1 MVVKNVDREVQAW
14 LIIAAGTVAALHVG
28 KLPPALHILQ
38 TQLHLSLLQSGFL
51 LSAVQGSGML
61 LGLLI
66 GQWVDGQGL
75 RRCMIGGLM
84 LLTVASTMGGATSWW
99 SELTIWGLLL
109 TRLLEGVGFLL
120 TVLPG
125 PALLR
130 RTIDPHRL
138 TPFLGYW
145 GTYMPTGMSL
155 ALLAGPLWLQHANW
169 PSWWW
174 FFSLVSAFTAWALHR
189 WIAPDP
195 VPTPVAAGVVMWTRL
210 RSTLHAKGP
219 WTIALMFGVYSSQ
232 WLAVVGFLPSIYAA
246 AGVQGTA
253 LALLTTLASAANI
266 VGNILSGRL
275 LRRGWSERMTLWSGY
290 GAMALGSW
298 LAFDEHT
305 AQWPALRFAGILL
318 FSALGGLVPG
328 TLFTLAV
335 RLAPG
340 PHLVGSTVGW
350 MQQISAAGQFMGPPL
365 AAALAMAVG
374 GWQMTWCFT
383 VLCCLAG
390 AALTVLASRLLK
402 RQ

>member
-1 MVVKNVDREVQAW
+1 
-14 LIIAAGTVAALHVG
+14 
-28 KLPPALHILQ
+28 
-38 TQLHLSLLQSGFL
+38 
-51 LSAVQGSGML
+51 
-61 LGLLI
+61 
-66 GQWVDGQGL
+66 
-75 RRCMIGGLM
+75 
-84 LLTVASTMGGATSWW
+84 
-99 SELTIWGLLL
+99 LLL
-109 TRLLEGVGFLL
+109 TRLIEGVGFLL

-130 RTIDPHRL
+130 RTIKPDRL

-155 ALLAGPLWLQHANW
+155 ALLFGPLWLQHADW

-174 FFSLVSAFTAWALHR
+174 FFSGVSAFTAWALNR
-189 WIAPDP
+189 WVDADPRQAPD
-195 VPTPVAAGVVMWTRL
+195 AAGWAMWTRL
-210 RSTLHAKGP
+210 RSTLQAKGP

-266 VGNILSGRL
+266 VGNIMSGRL
-275 LRRGWSERMTLWSGY
+275 LRRGWSERMTLLTGY
-290 GAMALGSW
+290 VAMALGSW
-298 LAFDEHT
+298 LAFDAHT

-318 FSALGGLVPG
+318 FSALGGLIPG

-350 MQQISAAGQFMGPPL
+350 MQQISAAGQFAGPPL
-365 AAALAMAVG
+365 AAALAMAAG
-374 GWQMTWCFT
+374 GWHMTWCFT
-383 VLCCLAG
+383 LLCCLTG
-390 AALTVLASRLLK
+390 VALTGMASRLIK
-402 RQ
+402 GA